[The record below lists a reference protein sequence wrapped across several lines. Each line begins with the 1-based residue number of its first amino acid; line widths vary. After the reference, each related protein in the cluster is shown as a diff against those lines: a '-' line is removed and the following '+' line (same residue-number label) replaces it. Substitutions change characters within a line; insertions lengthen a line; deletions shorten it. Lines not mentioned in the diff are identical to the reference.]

1 MMRSLKG
8 STPDVN
14 HFLEPAAR
22 APIRDWFE
30 TPLGRSLQAVEA
42 HCLRTVLPSLYGTVA
57 LQLGHLAKLDFLDAC
72 VAPTRIVVEPGN
84 TALQT
89 NGVVEQKLTGSRRL
103 CVRATADELPF
114 DERSVDVVLL
124 PHTLDF
130 SDDPYPVLREVSR
143 VLRPEGHVVILGFN
157 PMSLWGLRRLL
168 ARRPRSVPWCAHFF
182 RLARVKD
189 WLALL
194 DFEYARGNMLFY
206 RPPLRREPAM
216 ERLHFL
222 EHTGD
227 RWWPMMAGV
236 YLVVAKKRVFGMT
249 TLPVAWKTEKVV
261 GLAGAAPKPAVFG
274 KVSRRLHRRVRR
286 HA

>member
-1 MMRSLKG
+1 MTRSLKG
-8 STPDVN
+8 SAPDVN

-22 APIRDWFE
+22 ARIRGWFD

-57 LQLGHLAKLDFLDAC
+57 MQLGHLAKLDMLDAC
-72 VAPTRIVVEPGN
+72 VAPTRIVVEPGD
-84 TALQT
+84 ASRQT
-89 NGVVEQKLTGSRRL
+89 NCAVERQLTGSRRL
-103 CVRATADELPF
+103 CVRAAADELPF
-114 DERSVDVVLL
+114 AERSVDVALL

-130 SDDPYPVLREVSR
+130 SDDPHPVLREVSR

-168 ARRPRSVPWCAHFF
+168 TRPPRPAPWCAHFF

-194 DFEYARGNMLFY
+194 DFECVRGNMLYY
-206 RPPLRREPAM
+206 RPPLRREPTM

-249 TLPVAWKTEKVV
+249 TLPVAWKTEKV

-274 KVSRRLHRRVRR
+274 KVSRGIHRRMRR

>member
-1 MMRSLKG
+1 MRSLKG

-14 HFLEPAAR
+14 HFLDPPSR
-22 APIRDWFE
+22 AHVRDWFD
-30 TPLGRSLQAVEA
+30 TPLGRSVQAVEA

-57 LQLGHLAKLDFLDAC
+57 LQLGHLGKLDLLDAC
-72 VAPTRIVVEPGN
+72 VVPTRVVVEPEN
-84 TALQT
+84 ALYQNNCVT
-89 NGVVEQKLTGSRRL
+89 EQHLTGARRL

-130 SDDPYPVLREVSR
+130 SDDPHPVLREVSR
-143 VLRPEGHVVILGFN
+143 VLRPEGYAVILGFN
-157 PMSLWGLRRLL
+157 PMSLWGLRRLVT
-168 ARRPRSVPWCAHFF
+168 RRPRAAPWCGHFF

-189 WLALL
+189 WLGLL
-194 DFEYARGNMLFY
+194 DFECTHGNMLYY
-206 RPPLRREPAM
+206 RPPLKREPIM

-236 YLVVAKKRVFGMT
+236 YLIVAKKRVFGMT
-249 TLPVAWKTEKVV
+249 TLPVEWKALKTV
-261 GLAGAAPKPAVFG
+261 GLGAAAKPAVFG
-274 KVSRRLHRRVRR
+274 KVSRGLSRRVRR
-286 HA
+286 HV